1 MLTQAEFREKMGNI
15 LNNAGDAGVI
25 SEILTDVLGNYNE
38 VTVQIEI
45 LTERAKKLEEN
56 NASLVKANGELF
68 MKIGAPID
76 KPKDEEAEQGTTAT
90 LEEVLEK
97 VLDERGKFK

>member
-1 MLTQAEFREKMGNI
+1 MLTQAEFKEKMGSI
-15 LNNAGDAGVI
+15 LNNAGDAGAI

-38 VTVQIEI
+38 VTVQIEM

-68 MKIGAPID
+68 MKVGAPTE
-76 KPKDEEAEQGTTAT
+76 KAKEEPDQETTPT
-90 LEEVLEK
+90 LEEVLEN

>member
-1 MLTQAEFREKMGNI
+1 MLTPSEFKEKMGSI
-15 LNNAGDAGVI
+15 LNNAGDAGAI

-38 VTVQIEI
+38 VTVQIEM

-68 MKIGAPID
+68 MKVGAPTE
-76 KPKDEEAEQGTTAT
+76 KVKEEEQEQETIPT

-97 VLDERGKFK
+97 VLDERGKLK